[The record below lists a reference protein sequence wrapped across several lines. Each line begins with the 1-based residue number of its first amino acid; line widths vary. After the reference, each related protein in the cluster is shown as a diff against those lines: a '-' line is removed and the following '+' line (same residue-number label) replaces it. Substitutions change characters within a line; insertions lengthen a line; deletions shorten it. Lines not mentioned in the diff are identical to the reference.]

1 MAEHVTLSDLPP
13 LARRDPDTHKGTY
26 GRLLIVAGSRGMT
39 GAAFLTAEAAVRAG
53 AGLVRCAVP
62 ATLEPIL
69 EAKLTEALTVG
80 VTDIADGVFAE
91 GALRAIVK
99 EAADADAVV
108 AGPGIGRSLALHR
121 LVGGIAREITVPL
134 VLDADGL
141 NNLSAN
147 VAVLSQRT
155 APTILTPHPG
165 EMARLTS
172 ATSAAVQQEREE
184 VAESFAAEHG
194 VVVVLKGHR
203 TVVTDGES
211 TYVNLTGNPG
221 MASGGT
227 GDVLSGI
234 VGAFLAGKIDPFP
247 AAALGTFVHGLAGDL
262 AAKEL
267 GETALKAEDLLACLP
282 QALRFVEQ

>member
-1 MAEHVTLSDLPP
+1 
-13 LARRDPDTHKGTY
+13 
-26 GRLLIVAGSRGMT
+26 
-39 GAAFLTAEAAVRAG
+39 
-53 AGLVRCAVP
+53 
-62 ATLEPIL
+62 
-69 EAKLTEALTVG
+69 
-80 VTDIADGVFAE
+80 
-91 GALRAIVK
+91 
-99 EAADADAVV
+99 VV

-247 AAALGTFVHGLAGDL
+247 AAALGSFVHGLAGDL